1 MTVRNVGLVSGMDVE
16 NIVKS
21 MVQPYQD
28 RYDKEYKNKT
38 TAEWK
43 KDEYKTIYTKEAEF
57 RAKMTEYKLSA
68 TVSPVNSNTSNK
80 EVVTAKANSD
90 ALNVPHTLKVKQLAK
105 AASVGSSEKMASAE
119 NKTTLKTQFANA
131 TDVSLSSEFS
141 ITVNGKEI
149 KVDPTASLNQL
160 LSNIN
165 SAGAGVK
172 TTYDVT
178 MDRVFLISEKTGSEG
193 VIDFTGTS
201 DAGMKFL
208 TNALKMNYNYQDSSS
223 EKLGSGTKTTL
234 LTQFAGKDVL
244 PEFTGDSKTFKISI
258 NGKEIT
264 LDASKNMQNMLST
277 INGSDAGVTA
287 SYDEIADTFTIV
299 GKDGKKVDF
308 TGTDAAGLK
317 FLKQGLK
324 LGTDGGDK
332 LPARTQGQ
340 NAIFDLDGVTD
351 LEQASN
357 SFSIA
362 GITYN
367 LTGLGEANVTVEQ
380 DVDKIVANMKSFV
393 ELYNSLLTYTT
404 DKANETKYRT
414 YKPLT
419 EDEESKLSETQ
430 VEKWEKLAKSGL
442 LKNDDIL
449 TGLTSS
455 MRSIMI
461 TSIEGIDGKYKNA
474 AAIGISTGSNWKEGG
489 KLYLDEDKLK
499 TALAE
504 DPTAV
509 AKIFS
514 GTGDKK
520 EGRAGVAAK
529 LYDLMTSSMEK
540 IDDKAGVLQYSS
552 TEVTSVLGKQINSY
566 KNKMEL
572 LEDQIASKED
582 YYYKQYAQMEKAL
595 QKIQNQ
601 TSSLFGGTSS

>member
-287 SYDEIADTFTIV
+287 SYDEVADTFTIV
-299 GKDGKKVDF
+299 GKNGKKVDF

-324 LGTDGGDK
+324 LDTDGGDK

-455 MRSIMI
+455 MRNIMI

-552 TEVTSVLGKQINSY
+552 TEVTSILGKQINSY
-566 KNKMEL
+566 KNKMTL
-572 LEDQIASKED
+572 LEKQISTKED

-601 TSSLFGGTSS
+601 TSSLFGGASS

>member
-16 NIVKS
+16 NIVIS

-223 EKLGSGTKTTL
+223 EKIGSGTKTTL

-287 SYDEIADTFTIV
+287 SYDEVADTFTIV

-455 MRSIMI
+455 MRNIMI

-552 TEVTSVLGKQINSY
+552 TEVTSILGKQINSY

-582 YYYKQYAQMEKAL
+582 YYYKQYAQMDKAL

-601 TSSLFGGTSS
+601 TSSLFGGASS

>member
-57 RAKMTEYKLSA
+57 RAKMTEYKLST

-277 INGSDAGVTA
+277 INASDAGVTA
-287 SYDEIADTFTIV
+287 SYDEVADTFTIV

-351 LEQASN
+351 LEQSSN

-455 MRSIMI
+455 MRNIMI

-566 KNKMEL
+566 KNKMTL
-572 LEDQIASKED
+572 LEKQISTKED

>member
-287 SYDEIADTFTIV
+287 SYDEVADTFMIV

-340 NAIFDLDGVTD
+340 NSIFDLDGVTD

-430 VEKWEKLAKSGL
+430 AEKWEKLAKSGL

-455 MRSIMI
+455 MRNIMI

-566 KNKMEL
+566 KNKMTL
-572 LEDQIASKED
+572 LEKQISTKED

-601 TSSLFGGTSS
+601 TSSLFGGASS

>member
-43 KDEYKTIYTKEAEF
+43 KDEYKTLYTKETEF

-68 TVSPVNSNTSNK
+68 TLSPVNSNTSNK
-80 EVVTAKANSD
+80 EVVTTKANAD

-105 AASVGSSEKMASAE
+105 AASVGSTEKMASAE

-172 TTYDVT
+172 ATYDVT

-208 TNALKMNYNYQDSSS
+208 TSALKINSNYQDSSS

-234 LTQFAGKDVL
+234 LTQFADKDVL
-244 PEFTGDSKTFKISI
+244 PEFVSDDKTFKISI

-264 LDASKNMQNMLST
+264 LDASKNMDALIST
-277 INGSDAGVTA
+277 INSSEAGVTA
-287 SYDEIADTFTIV
+287 SYDEVADTFTIV

-340 NAIFDLDGVTD
+340 NSIFDLDGVTD

-430 VEKWEKLAKSGL
+430 VEQWEKLAKSGL

-455 MRSIMI
+455 MRNIMI
-461 TSIEGIDGKYKNA
+461 TNIEGIDGKYKNP

-499 TALAE
+499 TALSE
-504 DPTAV
+504 DPTIV
-509 AKIFS
+509 SKIFA

-520 EGRAGVAAK
+520 GANAGIASK